1 MNILIVFI
9 TCLSLN
15 LHQDLE
21 IPYLGEQYF
30 SYELDYSFKKRQDI
44 STSEKNNLITKRL
57 NKGVESPL
65 PYVKVIVILKDLES
79 DIFRYKVSNNFN
91 RSLSTKRIKELPT
104 EVDIDMGFG
113 EDIKDRTGPH
123 QFILTLIDDNKNID
137 SRVVFEFDEEGNMM
151 VNGVLS
157 GKI

>member
-15 LHQDLE
+15 LHQDIE

-30 SYELDYSFKKRQDI
+30 SYELDYSFQKKTTSS
-44 STSEKNNLITKRL
+44 STEIDMVRKQPKILKIT
-57 NKGVESPL
+57 PL
-65 PYVKVIVILKDLES
+65 PYVRVNLVLRDLDNRILK
-79 DIFRYKVSNNFN
+79 YKIIDNYGKT
-91 RSLSTKRIKELPT
+91 RGTKKVKILPIKIE
-104 EVDIDMGFG
+104 IDMGFG